1 MENNNKKSFGMIS
14 ILVAIAGLVMSIV
27 SLNKILTSSIFSDVS
42 SSTTLIWIALILGGV
57 AVILGIITLKSKT
70 DKFKAILSIVI
81 EIIILVLFMFYLF
94 VNSTVENTL
103 NDAQKELRGVNTSF
117 EKILR

>member
-1 MENNNKKSFGMIS
+1 MENNNKKSFGIIS
-14 ILVAIAGLVMSIV
+14 ILVSIAGLGMSIV
-27 SLNKILTSSIFSDVS
+27 SLNKILTSSILSDVS
-42 SSTTLIWIALILGGV
+42 SSTTLIWIALILGVV

-70 DKFKAILSIVI
+70 DKFKAISSIVI
-81 EIIILVLFMFYLF
+81 GIIIVVLFIFYMF

-103 NDAQKELRGVNTSF
+103 NDVQKELSGVNISF